1 MKFSLEPN
9 NCLRSSLRNVLK
21 NKVLSDVQI
30 ILNGSKVFDLH
41 RSVLSARSDKF
52 SYFFDYF
59 ENKNDSETFSDKLKP
74 ILKKTTSVFEEK
86 KYFTDLRE
94 TNESLFLQEQK
105 PKSLKTIG
113 WRVDVKEI
121 SPSPPPLKQRSDINL
136 DPNSESDSEGLDD
149 LDLEFDESKE
159 SSSHEI
165 NIEKVIENQ
174 NGFLK
179 LKFWKPS
186 EKSKKNALDN

>member
-1 MKFSLEPN
+1 M
-9 NCLRSSLRNVLK
+9 RSSLRQVLK

-30 ILNGSKVFDLH
+30 ILNGSKVYDLH
-41 RSVLSARSDKF
+41 RSILSARSDKF

-59 ENKNDSETFSDKLKP
+59 ENKNDSETFSDRLKP

-94 TNESLFLQEQK
+94 TNQSLFLQEKQ
-105 PKSLKTIG
+105 PKSMKTIA
-113 WRVDVKEI
+113 WTLDSKKT
-121 SPSPPPLKQRSDINL
+121 SPSPAPLNQRAQINL
-136 DPNSESDSEGLDD
+136 DSNSESDSEGLDD
-149 LDLEFDESKE
+149 LEFQLNESKE
-159 SSSHEI
+159 SSCSEK

-179 LKFWKPS
+179 LKFWNPS
-186 EKSKKNALDN
+186 QKSKLN